1 MNGIVFNIFEKF
13 IAENFGDETWDLI
26 LDESGEEEDVFVG
39 PKTYPDSTF
48 LNLVQTAVK
57 LKELKLEDTIRMFGK
72 FSYYRLKAKLP
83 DVIINY
89 SSPEEILFALDGII
103 HVEVRK
109 LLEDANPPAFKVK
122 REGKDIIMEYQSD
135 RKLCFFVEGL
145 LEGLAYSFQ
154 KKVKYK
160 QTECTHKGH
169 DRCIFNIQFHE

>member
-1 MNGIVFNIFEKF
+1 MKGLVFNIFEEF
-13 IAENFGDETWDLI
+13 IEENFGDDTWDLI

-39 PKTYPDSTF
+39 PKTYPDSIF
-48 LNLVQTAVK
+48 MNLVQTAVK
-57 LKELKLEDTIRMFGK
+57 LKELKLEDAVRMFGK
-72 FSYYRLKAKLP
+72 FSYSRLKGKLP
-83 DVIINY
+83 DIMEDY

-109 LLEDANPPAFKVK
+109 LLEDANPPSFDVK

-145 LEGLAYSFQ
+145 LEGLALSFQ
-154 KKVKYK
+154 KKVKYT

-169 DRCIFNIQFHE
+169 DHCIFNIQFYE